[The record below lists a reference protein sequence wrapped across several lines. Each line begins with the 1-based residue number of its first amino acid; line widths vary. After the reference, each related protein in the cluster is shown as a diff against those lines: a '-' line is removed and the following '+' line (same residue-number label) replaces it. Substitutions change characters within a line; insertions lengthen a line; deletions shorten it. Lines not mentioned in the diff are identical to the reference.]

1 MNDYEKKGRYIV
13 EFQDIPSERQHQIE
27 IEVDERRGNYSEV
40 ELGFDEERAL
50 KEAKRCLS
58 CRRCL
63 GCALCWA
70 ECAPE
75 AIVFE
80 MEDEFYDIE
89 ADGVVISSGVER
101 PYESIDASFGLGQ
114 CFNVITDLQLTRMLS
129 PTGPSKGLIIRPY
142 DGEIPSSIA
151 FVQSYESAAPAMH
164 AAALCLG
171 INGAILVRSKLKEAK
186 IEVFASNLE
195 DFNKEHGAGLK
206 GLDKIK
212 INDAAIGKVESEK
225 NENLKLTI
233 TNNGKKTSKIF
244 DLVVL
249 ITQPQ
254 LSKEVKQ
261 LSKNLGLSL
270 NYANFLPEG
279 EGSVLLTTDKETIQL
294 AAKS

>member
-1 MNDYEKKGRYIV
+1 MYDYEKKGRYIV
-13 EFQDIPSERQHQIE
+13 EFQDIPAERQHQIE

-75 AIVFE
+75 AIIFE

-89 ADGVVISSGVER
+89 ADGVIISSGVER
-101 PYESIDASFGLGQ
+101 PYERIDSSFGLGQ
-114 CFNVITDLQLTRMLS
+114 CFNVITDSQLARMLS
-129 PTGPSKGLIIRPY
+129 PNGPSKGLIIRPY
-142 DGEIPSSIA
+142 DGEVPSSIA

-164 AAALCLG
+164 SAALCLA
-171 INGAILVRSKLKEAK
+171 INGAILVRSKLKETE
-186 IEVFASNLE
+186 IEVIASSFE
-195 DFNKEHGAGLK
+195 DFGKEHGAALK
-206 GLDKIK
+206 GLERIQLQ
-212 INDAAIGKVESEK
+212 DAVVSRVESEK

-233 TNNGKKTSKIF
+233 ANNGKETSKIF

-270 NYANFLPEG
+270 NCANFLPDG
-279 EGSVLLTTDKETIQL
+279 EGAVLLTTDKETIQL
-294 AAKS
+294 ASKA

>member
-1 MNDYEKKGRYIV
+1 MYDYEKKGRYIV

-70 ECAPE
+70 ECKPE
-75 AIVFE
+75 AIIFE

-89 ADGVVISSGVER
+89 ADGVIISSGVER
-101 PYESIDASFGLGQ
+101 PYERIDSSLEMGQ
-114 CFNVITDLQLTRMLS
+114 CFNVITDLQLIRMLS
-129 PTGPSKGLIIRPY
+129 SAGPSKGLIIRPY
-142 DGEIPSSIA
+142 DGEVPASIA
-151 FVQSYESAAPAMH
+151 FVQSYESASSEMH

-171 INGAILVRSKLKEAK
+171 INAAILARRELAQAE

-195 DFNKEHGAGLK
+195 AFRKEHGPALK
-206 GLDKIK
+206 KLKKIE
-212 INDAAIGKVESEK
+212 INDAKITTVEAE
-225 NENLKLTI
+225 EDQALKLTI
-233 TNNGKKTSKIF
+233 SSNGSETSKVF

-254 LSKEVKQ
+254 LSNEVKKMSRA
-261 LSKNLGLSL
+261 LDLSL
-270 NYANFLPEG
+270 NYANFLTGG

-294 AAKS
+294 AAKA